1 MRRTLLLL
9 APMILLAGC
18 TLPAPASPEGPTA
31 VSIFPTPT
39 IEGSLPETPLLPSTA
54 TLTPPPSA
62 TVALE
67 PTATPAPDA
76 GAGALPEAAT
86 ETPSP
91 TVTVAPAGTQLAATA
106 LYGSPTWTD
115 PMDADSLE
123 NWSSGGV
130 LPDTENIRLTL
141 TDGFLTVTGK
151 KLEFDTWWFT
161 WPELTDFFLEMT
173 VRVGTCSGL
182 DSYGVIFRG
191 PPRGVTP
198 AHGYIAVFSCDGRF
212 QLRRVDTTNP
222 YTFVDLIGW
231 TPNTAIRSG
240 SNQTNVLGIRADGG
254 TLTLYA
260 NGFRLGEVTD
270 NRFTQGRY
278 GVFVRSGENAAFT
291 YSVDQIV
298 HWILGD

>member
-9 APMILLAGC
+9 SSMMLLAGC

-39 IEGSLPETPLLPSTA
+39 TEGSAPETPLVPSTA

-62 TVALE
+62 TVSVE
-67 PTATPAPDA
+67 PTATVAA
-76 GAGALPEAAT
+76 TAT

-91 TVTVAPAGTQLAATA
+91 TVTPPPAGTRLEPTA
-106 LYGSPTWTD
+106 IYGRPTWTD

-123 NWSSGGV
+123 NWSTGGV

-161 WPELTDFFLEMT
+161 WPEISNFILEMT
-173 VRVGTCSGL
+173 VRVGNCSGL

-240 SNQTNVLGIRADGG
+240 PNQTNVLGIRADGG

-278 GVFVRSGENAAFT
+278 GVFVRSGEDAAFT
-291 YSVDQIV
+291 YSVDQIA
-298 HWILGD
+298 HWILED